1 MWIQVTK
8 HRLLLASALA
18 VLLFASVGAKEEKK
32 DERNEPPPERPIRVA
47 VMPIVNGS
55 PEIGASKI
63 MEDVLRDQLKEI
75 PAEQAT
81 FLKSTDTERLLTDRN
96 AIDRAY
102 RLNDRWSKYGTL
114 DTTAVAGLDSILMVD
129 AILCVRVAEWE
140 NVRVN
145 VVGRGESNT
154 TVGLQFALYDLKSL
168 KKTWSKDPREQRF
181 AQEVDPTSGSVTYD
195 ETGYIQ
201 SRGATDPPRFQD
213 VASDL
218 VRTAFKKF
226 PRK

>member
-1 MWIQVTK
+1 MWTQGTNR
-8 HRLLLASALA
+8 RLLLPSALA
-18 VLLFASVGAKEEKK
+18 VLLLASVGAKEEKK
-32 DERNEPPPERPIRVA
+32 EQAPERPIRVA

-55 PEIGASKI
+55 NEIGATKI
-63 MEDVLRDQLKEI
+63 MEDILRDQFKEM
-75 PAEQAT
+75 PTERAT
-81 FLKSTDTERLLTDRN
+81 FLKPSDTERLLTDRN
-96 AIDRAY
+96 ALDRAY
-102 RLNDRWSKYGTL
+102 RLNDRWSKSGTL
-114 DTTAVAGLDSILMVD
+114 DSTAVAGLDSLLMVD
-129 AILCVRVAEWE
+129 AILCVRVAEWD

-168 KKTWSKDPREQRF
+168 KKTWSRDPRETRF

-201 SRGATDPPRFQD
+201 SRNATDPPRFED

>member
-1 MWIQVTK
+1 MWTQGTK
-8 HRLLLASALA
+8 HRRLLSFALA
-18 VLLFASVGAKEEKK
+18 VLALASVGAKEEKK
-32 DERNEPPPERPIRVA
+32 EAAERPIRVA

-55 PEIGASKI
+55 NEIGATKI
-63 MEDVLRDQLKEI
+63 MEDVLRDQFKEI
-75 PAEQAT
+75 PTERAT
-81 FLKSTDTERLLTDRN
+81 FLKPSDTERLLTDRN
-96 AIDRAY
+96 ALDRAY
-102 RLNDRWSKYGTL
+102 RLNDRWSKAGTI
-114 DTTAVAGLDSILMVD
+114 DTTAVAGLDSLLMVD
-129 AILCVRVAEWE
+129 AILCVRVAEWD

-145 VVGRGESNT
+145 VVGRGQSNT

-168 KKTWSKDPREQRF
+168 KKTWSKDPRETRF

-201 SRGATDPPRFQD
+201 SRNATDPPRFEE

>member
-1 MWIQVTK
+1 MWTQVTK
-8 HRLLLASALA
+8 HRLILSSALA
-18 VLLFASVGAKEEKK
+18 VLLLATVGAKAEKK
-32 DERNEPPPERPIRVA
+32 EQAPERPIRVA

-55 PEIGASKI
+55 PEIGATKI
-63 MEDVLRDQLKEI
+63 MEDILRDQLKDV
-75 PAEQAT
+75 PAERAT

-96 AIDRAY
+96 ALDRAHT
-102 RLNDRWSKYGTL
+102 LNERWSKYGVL
-114 DTTAVAGLDSILMVD
+114 DTTAVAGLDSLLMVD
-129 AILCVRVAEWE
+129 AILYVRVSDWE

-145 VVGRGESNT
+145 VVGRGQSNT

-168 KKTWSKDPREQRF
+168 KKTWSKDPRETRF

-201 SRGATDPPRFQD
+201 SRGATDPPRFED

>member
-1 MWIQVTK
+1 MWTQVTK
-8 HRLLLASALA
+8 HRLILSSALA
-18 VLLFASVGAKEEKK
+18 VLLLATVGAKAEKK
-32 DERNEPPPERPIRVA
+32 EQAPERPIRVA

-55 PEIGASKI
+55 PEIGATKI
-63 MEDVLRDQLKEI
+63 MEDILRDQLKDV
-75 PAEQAT
+75 PAERAT

-96 AIDRAY
+96 ALDRAY
-102 RLNDRWSKYGTL
+102 TLNERWSKYGAL
-114 DTTAVAGLDSILMVD
+114 DTTAVAGLDSLLMVD
-129 AILCVRVAEWE
+129 AILYVRVSDWE

-145 VVGRGESNT
+145 VVGRGQSNT

-168 KKTWSKDPREQRF
+168 KKTWSKDPRETRF

-201 SRGATDPPRFQD
+201 SRGATDPPRFED

>member
-1 MWIQVTK
+1 MWNQSSK
-8 HRLLLASALA
+8 RHLPLAFALA
-18 VLLFASVGAKEEKK
+18 ALLVISVGAKEEKK
-32 DERNEPPPERPIRVA
+32 EQAPERPIRVA

-55 PEIGASKI
+55 AEIGAAKI
-63 MEDVLRDQLKEI
+63 MEDILRDQFKDI
-75 PAEQAT
+75 PAERAT
-81 FLKSTDTERLLTDRN
+81 FLKPSDTERLLTDRN
-96 AIDRAY
+96 QLDRAY
-102 RLNDRWSKYGTL
+102 RLNDRWSKYGTI
-114 DTTAVAGLDSILMVD
+114 DTTAVAGLDSVLMVD
-129 AILCVRVAEWE
+129 AILCVKVAEWD

-145 VVGRGESNT
+145 VVGRGQSNT
-154 TVGLQFALYDLKSL
+154 TVGLQFALFDLKSL
-168 KKTWSKDPREQRF
+168 KKTWSRDPREQRF

-201 SRGATDPPRFQD
+201 SRNATDPPRFQD